1 MKEVAQQALQ
11 ANKDHQYA
19 LKVYTERLEAELK
32 TIDKL
37 LVCVSRLSVN
47 PRFSH
52 RISQNTADF
61 DDDDDEP
68 ELDAGGTVH
77 IPNSSKAIFPFPSH
91 EFLLEVSTCD
101 LHHSVFLSDR
111 FEGFSIS
118 RGR

>member
-52 RISQNTADF
+52 RI
-61 DDDDDEP
+61 
-68 ELDAGGTVH
+68 
-77 IPNSSKAIFPFPSH
+77 
-91 EFLLEVSTCD
+91 
-101 LHHSVFLSDR
+101 
-111 FEGFSIS
+111 
-118 RGR
+118 

>member
-1 MKEVAQQALQ
+1 MWHVACTADHNFFAPNHDEPRLLIMSTSEDSLSMKEVAQQALQ

-52 RISQNTADF
+52 RI
-61 DDDDDEP
+61 
-68 ELDAGGTVH
+68 
-77 IPNSSKAIFPFPSH
+77 
-91 EFLLEVSTCD
+91 
-101 LHHSVFLSDR
+101 
-111 FEGFSIS
+111 
-118 RGR
+118 